1 MQLPQ
6 TKFNSRRSLRDA
18 LKRSARE
25 ASFAMSFTLR
35 KKDYVI
41 ILDRIKNGNI
51 ALQRLADQ
59 NIELEPTRRSGSQFQ
74 LARLIRDLSQG
85 IFKAFQNVL
94 ECNCTSHDLGLEI
107 DMRKATRPFDQEQD
121 AIAKSL
127 QFDIVVTMDDQIQ
140 AQRWIRWDRIRVQ
153 LADTGFPP
161 GPIKLHCSSS
171 SLSSSPKPRSERRV
185 KFAPVFDSHAS
196 DRTSALPSDEHI
208 SSQFPA
214 FTSKSPLVPSNPITN
229 LCRLLQKGKGAI
241 SDCYGSITDKSRKF
255 NLYAQRCHP
264 ETSIAVQLRK
274 ILEEENQLFDYPER
288 LKVALLLSYSVF
300 HHYNT
305 PWLAKIITVDDVL
318 FFRQQSTKNIHTSD
332 FLDKP
337 LLTKQLL
344 TNKVST
350 TSASTYCAAKPHSS
364 NTRRINWTLLS
375 LGFLLIQIIMGST
388 VKDLD
393 ITSEMDFDCLLSK
406 QEVASKLCEGR
417 LMLMH
422 GGLNYTEA
430 ARWCLKNFLNGAS
443 LEDEKFCHEFHA
455 EVIDRLEV
463 DLGHQTIKF

>member
-1 MQLPQ
+1 M
-6 TKFNSRRSLRDA
+6 
-18 LKRSARE
+18 
-25 ASFAMSFTLR
+25 
-35 KKDYVI
+35 
-41 ILDRIKNGNI
+41 
-51 ALQRLADQ
+51 
-59 NIELEPTRRSGSQFQ
+59 
-74 LARLIRDLSQG
+74 
-85 IFKAFQNVL
+85 
-94 ECNCTSHDLGLEI
+94 
-107 DMRKATRPFDQEQD
+107 PFGQEQD

-127 QFDIVVTMDDQIQ
+127 QFDIVVTMDDQIH
-140 AQRWIRWDRIRVQ
+140 AQSWKRWDRIRVQ
-153 LADTGFPP
+153 LADTDLSPDP
-161 GPIKLHCSSS
+161 TKLHGP
-171 SLSSSPKPRSERRV
+171 SSPLSPSPRPRFERRV
-185 KFAPVFDSHAS
+185 KFAPVLDSHSS
-196 DRTSALPSDEHI
+196 DRTILVLPDEEHI
-208 SSQFPA
+208 SSQLPVH
-214 FTSKSPLVPSNPITN
+214 TSKSPLVPSNTITN

-241 SDCYGSITDKSRKF
+241 SDCYGSITDTSRKF

-274 ILEEENQLFDYPER
+274 ILEEDNQVFDYPER

-305 PWLAKIITVDDVL
+305 PWLAKIITVDDIL
-318 FFRQQSTKNIHTSD
+318 FFRQQSTKDIHASD

-344 TNKVST
+344 TNQVST
-350 TSASTYCAAKPHSS
+350 TSASTYCTAKPHSS
-364 NTRRINWTLLS
+364 NSRRINWTLLS
-375 LGFLLIQIIMGST
+375 LAFLLIQIIMGST

-422 GGLNYTEA
+422 GGLNYTAA

-463 DLGHQTIKF
+463 DLGHQTIEF